1 MTRIVSSLLLLI
13 SAILA
18 VTAQQGKSFT
28 PTILFST
35 CGSHVIASSEAEIAT
50 LAACSTFSGSL
61 TVLGLS
67 AINAVAL
74 PALQAL
80 TGTIKIASNPHLT
93 TLSLDSL
100 QNSTGTIA
108 LFNNTLLSV
117 INVPNI
123 KTLNALEIVTAPSLR
138 QLSLV
143 NVQAISSFKVED
155 TGLDNSGTLPWS
167 SFQKAMD
174 IGISNNKFLKVIDI
188 PGLNAISGRLVVA
201 ANGLMEGKGE
211 GASLHLANLTTVSN
225 CTLRHL
231 TDLQLPSLT
240 TVSSSL
246 SFDETNLKLIQTPHL
261 KSVGQTLSIVSNN
274 NLNNISFSELT
285 FIGGA
290 LLIANNT
297 LLTSVNGFG
306 KLKNIAGVLNMR
318 GDFSNISFP
327 DVSSVQGGMS
337 ILSSSKDFDCSTLSK
352 VKASARGKTVCQAQ
366 VKSAKPT
373 NSNGGDDDTL
383 LNSANVLKLSTQGTV
398 WAAVAL
404 LSGLASYAF

>member
-1 MTRIVSSLLLLI
+1 MARIVSSLLLLI
-13 SAILA
+13 SAALT
-18 VTAQQGKSFT
+18 VTAQQGN
-28 PTILFST
+28 
-35 CGSHVIASSEAEIAT
+35 
-50 LAACSTFSGSL
+50 GSL
-61 TVLGLS
+61 TISGLS

-74 PALQAL
+74 PALQSL

-100 QNSTGTIA
+100 QNSTGTIT
-108 LFNNTLLSV
+108 LYNNTLLSV
-117 INVPNI
+117 VNAPNL
-123 KTLNALEIVTAPSLR
+123 KNLNALEIVTAPNLR
-138 QLSLV
+138 QLSLAS
-143 NVQAISSFKVED
+143 VQAIGSFKVED

-167 SFQKAMD
+167 SFQKAAD
-174 IGISNNKFLKVIDI
+174 IGISNNKFLKAIDI
-188 PGLNAISGRLVVA
+188 PGLNAISGQLIVA

-231 TDLQLPSLT
+231 TDLQLPSLAI
-240 TVSSSL
+240 VSSSL
-246 SFDETNLKLIQTPHL
+246 SFDETNLKLIQAPYL
-261 KSVGQTLSIVSNN
+261 KTVGQTLSIISNN

-285 FIGGA
+285 SIGGA

-306 KLKNIAGVLNMR
+306 KLKDIAGVLNIR

-327 DVSSVQGGMS
+327 NVSSVQGGMS

-352 VKASARGKTVCQAQ
+352 VKASARGKIVCQAQ

-373 NSNGGDDDTL
+373 NSNDGDGDVL
-383 LNSANVLKLSTQGTV
+383 HNSANVLNLFTQRAV

-404 LSGLASYAF
+404 LGGFASYTL